1 MSKDLGGDVAGHI
14 CPVGG
19 SCSHYVRTLWE
30 HLGPEEAGGREV
42 LRLGSKKARMV
53 PEPGVTPPSPSFFK
67 KIRYYFMYTFG
78 QVKVTFLAYNSTSF
92 DKHIQRCNHHH
103 NQELFSSS
111 LNPPGTFA
119 VSPSLLTPR
128 PWQPLSCFCVCWC
141 GF

>member
-1 MSKDLGGDVAGHI
+1 MGGKSSGLGARR
-14 CPVGG
+14 PVWFL
-19 SCSHYVRTLWE
+19 SQ
-30 HLGPEEAGGREV
+30 V
-42 LRLGSKKARMV
+42 LLLH
-53 PEPGVTPPSPSFFK
+53 PLLFLK